1 MSDRKAVWITAAG
14 IAGAALVAGG
24 TIIAAG
30 QAATRRRREQI
41 RGKVVVITGGSRG
54 LGLALAEEFAA
65 MGARTALAATDA
77 DELHRA
83 KERLAAKVNMDSDQI
98 LTVKSDLRD
107 AAQARSL
114 VEWVTEFFGSV
125 DILINNAGIITV
137 GPIENQTVESFRE
150 VMDTNFFS
158 SVHCSLAA
166 LPQMLERRSGIIV
179 NVASIGGKVAVPHLL
194 PYTASKFAQ
203 VGFSEGLHAELRGK
217 GIHVLTVCPGL
228 MRTGSHLN
236 ALFSGNRAREYRWFS
251 LLATTPG
258 ISVSAR
264 HAARRIV
271 RGIVNKETE
280 IVISPQAALA
290 ARLAPV
296 MPGMTALM
304 MGLMTKFLPSPVE
317 LGERT
322 RKGWKSRQREP
333 LPARTIG
340 VSAAERYNQAG

>member
-1 MSDRKAVWITAAG
+1 MAAVG
-14 IAGAALVAGG
+14 IASMALVAGG
-24 TIIAAG
+24 SVIAAG
-30 QAATRRRREQI
+30 RAAAQRKREQI
-41 RGKVVVITGGSRG
+41 SGKVVVITGGSRG

-65 MGARTALAATDA
+65 LGARIALAATDA

-83 KERLAAKVNMDSDQI
+83 KERLAAKFTIDTDQI

-107 AAQARSL
+107 AVQARSL
-114 VEWVTEFFGSV
+114 IEWVTEFFGRV

-137 GPIENQTVESFRE
+137 GPIENQTVESFHE
-150 VMDTNFFS
+150 VMDANFFS

-166 LPQMLERRSGIIV
+166 LPQMLDRRSGTIV
-179 NVASIGGKVAVPHLL
+179 NVASIGGRVAVPHLL
-194 PYTASKFAQ
+194 PYTASKFAE

-236 ALFSGNRAREYRWFS
+236 AHFSGNRAREYRWFS

-271 RGIVNKETE
+271 RAILNKETE
-280 IVISPQAALA
+280 IAISPQAALA
-290 ARLAPV
+290 ARVAPM
-296 MPGMTALM
+296 MPSVT
-304 MGLMTKFLPSPVE
+304 GLMLSLMARCLPDPVE

-340 VSAAERYNQAG
+340 VSVAKRYNQAG

>member
-1 MSDRKAVWITAAG
+1 MRDQKAAWLTAAG

-24 TIIAAG
+24 SVVAAG
-30 QAATRRRREQI
+30 AASRRRREQI
-41 RGKVVVITGGSRG
+41 REKVVVVTGGSRG

-65 MGARTALAATDA
+65 MGARIALAATDA

-83 KERLAAKVNMDSDQI
+83 KERLAAKFTMDSDQI

-114 VEWVTEFFGSV
+114 IEWVTEFFGRM

-158 SVHCSLAA
+158 SVHCPLAA
-166 LPQMLERRSGIIV
+166 LPQMLDRRSGTIV

-194 PYTASKFAQ
+194 PYTASKFAE

-271 RGIVNKETE
+271 RGIVDKEAE
-280 IVISPQAALA
+280 IAISPQAALA
-290 ARLAPV
+290 ARLAPI
-296 MPGMTALM
+296 MPGMTGLM
-304 MGLMTKFLPSPVE
+304 MSLMTRLLPNPVE

-340 VSAAERYNQAG
+340 VSAAKRYNQAG